1 MQKKDKNRKM
11 NIERG
16 DGGIS
21 YAMYFVT
28 IVTVLVLFVFFKFN
42 ADSYMA
48 EQALENGL
56 HIAETGIITSSSD
69 SVTGGF
75 KTAGDEKE
83 VSRLHIVSQCD
94 YNNASKSAS
103 EQSQLDYIGQEF
115 SDLLEDQLKLN
126 DGEPQGDI
134 LKNICGKTADDS
146 SDPPRVS
153 IIDKRPGSNE
163 NTPGMKIYEPYYTQT
178 LKYNPNDY
186 TLIYPLEAEYTI
198 VYWVEYDFFYSPE
211 NDLLRVNKI
220 LNPTNPVLKN
230 GKTPEGA
237 TIEATVST
245 TFDGVRNIFAGV
257 AGSSGV
263 TSSSIF
269 SKPED
274 QKNTKYSINV
284 TQSSDIVPANQDSRT
299 AP

>member
-1 MQKKDKNRKM
+1 MQRKDKDRLKI

-21 YAMYFVT
+21 YAMYFIA
-28 IVTVLVLFVFFKFN
+28 IVTVLVIFVFLKFN

-69 SVTGGF
+69 KVVGGY

-83 VSRLHIVSQCD
+83 ISRLHIVSQCD
-94 YNNASKSAS
+94 YQNASISAS

-115 SDLLEDQLKLN
+115 STLVEDQLKLEN
-126 DGEPQGDI
+126 GVPKGDI
-134 LKNICGKTADDS
+134 LKNICGKTTDTS
-146 SDPPRVS
+146 TDPPRVS
-153 IIDKRPGSNE
+153 IVDKRSGSD
-163 NTPGMKIYEPYYTQT
+163 TPGMKIYEPYYTQEPEMASDGTT
-178 LKYNPNDY
+178 LLGIK
-186 TLIYPLEAEYTI
+186 YTI
-198 VYWVEYDFFYSPE
+198 GGWVEYDFTYDAE
-211 NDLLRVNKI
+211 NNYLAVNKI
-220 LNPTNPVLKN
+220 LNPTSPTLKN
-230 GKTPEGA
+230 GKAPEGA

-257 AGSSGV
+257 AGTSGT

-284 TQSSDIVPANQDSRT
+284 TQSSDIVPAAQDSRT